1 MGHVFFYRN
10 RPDSRELLKDLEIKT
25 CNLQVQVLG
34 EQHTN
39 LQTEKIYLYL
49 TKQLLVAQLQEKVI
63 IVATD
68 EKY

>member
-1 MGHVFFYRN
+1 MLWDMYVYRN
-10 RPDSRELLKDLEIKT
+10 IPDSRELLKDLEII
-25 CNLQVQVLG
+25 NLKVQVLG

-39 LQTEKIYLYL
+39 MQAEKIYLCL
-49 TKQLLVAQLQEKVI
+49 TKQLLVAQLQEKSI